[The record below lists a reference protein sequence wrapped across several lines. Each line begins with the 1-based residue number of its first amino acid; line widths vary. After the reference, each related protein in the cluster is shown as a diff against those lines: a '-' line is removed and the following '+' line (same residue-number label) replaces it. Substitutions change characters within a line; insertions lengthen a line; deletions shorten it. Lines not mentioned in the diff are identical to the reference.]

1 MGKTKF
7 ERRSFRSYQKIADH
21 YDDSPEGRY
30 TLAFKELL
38 LEMIQIPDGS
48 KVLDVACGN
57 GRLLEMMSRRQPL
70 SGFGVDIS
78 DKMVENARRLN
89 PSMVFRQACCD
100 ALPFEDASMD
110 VVTVCAAY
118 HHFPDVDAFAREA
131 WRTLKP
137 DGKLYIAEVYYPR
150 WLRALC
156 NPLIRFSRAGDVRLY
171 SPEEILRVMEK
182 VGFQRDTQRIQGYI
196 QILSVQKSPGKNP
209 T

>member
-1 MGKTKF
+1 MGETKF

-21 YDDSPEGRY
+21 YDDTPEGRY
-30 TLAFKELL
+30 TLAFKNLL
-38 LEMIQIPDGS
+38 LEMIPIPEGS
-48 KVLDVACGN
+48 RVLDVACGN
-57 GRLLEMMSRRQPL
+57 GRLLEMMSRRHHL

-78 DKMVENARRLN
+78 AKMVENAQQLN

-137 DGKLYIAEVYYPR
+137 NGKLTIAEVYYPPL
-150 WLRALC
+150 LRALC
-156 NPLIRFSRAGDVRLY
+156 NPLIRLSRAGDVRLY
-171 SPEEILRVMEK
+171 SPEEILRVLEK
-182 VGFQRDTQRIQGYI
+182 AGFQRETQHIQGYI
-196 QILSVQKSPGKNP
+196 QILSVQKKPEKNP